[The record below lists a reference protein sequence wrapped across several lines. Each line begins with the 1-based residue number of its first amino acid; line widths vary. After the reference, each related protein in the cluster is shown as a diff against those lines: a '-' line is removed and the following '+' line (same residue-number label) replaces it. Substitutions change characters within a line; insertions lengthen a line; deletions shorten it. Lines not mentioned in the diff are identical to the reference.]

1 MTSPDGVRI
10 SLNGA
15 YVNEANHDPV
25 DQGYPWILSD
35 ATVQIPDNISVGG
48 GYVDVTGTE
57 NPHRPPV
64 DGTVCNIFQ
73 ADSSP
78 LITGAVVYS
87 NPDNGYIIFSCTPDQ
102 IHV

>member
-1 MTSPDGVRI
+1 MTTPEGVRI

-15 YVNEANHDPV
+15 YVNEAAHDPA
-25 DQGYPWILSD
+25 DNGYPWILSD
-35 ATVQIPDNISVGG
+35 ATVDIPDNISVGG

-57 NPHRPPV
+57 NPNHPAV
-64 DGTVCNIFQ
+64 EGTVCNIFQ

-87 NPDNGYIIFSCTPDQ
+87 DHGGGSLIFSCTPDQ